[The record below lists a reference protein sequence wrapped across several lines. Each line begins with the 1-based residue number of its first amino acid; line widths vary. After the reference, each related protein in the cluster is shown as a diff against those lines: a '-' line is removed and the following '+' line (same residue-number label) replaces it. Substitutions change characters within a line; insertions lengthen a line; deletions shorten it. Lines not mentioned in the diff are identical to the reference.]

1 VKSKRELIN
10 MVKWEYIT
18 TPLLLHKETEILN
31 TWGNKGYEL
40 VSITTGPQGGLIAFM
55 KKPKED

>member
-1 VKSKRELIN
+1 

-40 VSITTGPQGGLIAFM
+40 VTITTGPQGGLIAFM